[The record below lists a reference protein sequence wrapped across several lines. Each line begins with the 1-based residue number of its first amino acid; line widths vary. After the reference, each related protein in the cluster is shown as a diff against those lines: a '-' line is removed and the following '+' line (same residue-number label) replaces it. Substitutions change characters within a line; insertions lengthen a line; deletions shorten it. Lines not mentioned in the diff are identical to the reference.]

1 MVTDGRCRAG
11 MVPEGRGAVPGSRR
25 ILTSVVMSVA
35 TIATMPTRCAWVP
48 PNDELYVTYHDLEWG
63 APLHDERRL
72 FELLCLEGAQAGL
85 SWRTIL
91 ARRDGY
97 RAVFDRFDPDV
108 LAAWDDGRVEAALL
122 DARIVR
128 NRLKVNAVR
137 ENARAVVA
145 LHAAG
150 TTLDRFLWDFVG
162 SEPVQNRWETLAET
176 PVSTP
181 EAETMSRTL
190 KRLGFRF
197 VGPTICYAFMEAA
210 GLVND
215 HTADCFR
222 YDEVRSGA

>member
-1 MVTDGRCRAG
+1 
-11 MVPEGRGAVPGSRR
+11 
-25 ILTSVVMSVA
+25 
-35 TIATMPTRCAWVP
+35 MPTRCAWVP
-48 PNDELYVTYHDLEWG
+48 PDDELYLAYHDLEWG
-63 APLHDERRL
+63 VPLHDERRL

-97 RAVFDRFDPDV
+97 RAVFDGFDPDK
-108 LAAWDDGRVEAALL
+108 LAGWNDERVAAALL

-162 SEPVQNRWETLAET
+162 GEPRENAWSSSSEIPAIT
-176 PVSTP
+176 PL
-181 EAETMSRTL
+181 AETMSIALRS
-190 KRLGFRF
+190 LGFRF
-197 VGPTICYAFMEAA
+197 VGPTICYAFMQSA

-215 HTADCFR
+215 HLTDCFR
-222 YDEVRSGA
+222 YGEVRTAGANRKREP

>member
-1 MVTDGRCRAG
+1 
-11 MVPEGRGAVPGSRR
+11 
-25 ILTSVVMSVA
+25 
-35 TIATMPTRCAWVP
+35 MPTRCAWVP
-48 PNDELYVTYHDLEWG
+48 EGDELYAAYHDLEWG

-97 RAVFDRFDPDV
+97 RAVFDGFDADA
-108 LAAWDDGRVEAALL
+108 LAGWDDERVAAALL

-150 TTLDRFLWDFVG
+150 TTIDRFLWDFVG
-162 SEPVQNRWETLAET
+162 GAAIQNGRQTPAEVPVTT
-176 PVSTP
+176 P
-181 EAETMSRTL
+181 AADAMSRAL
-190 KRLGFRF
+190 KRLGLRF
-197 VGPTICYAFMEAA
+197 VGPTICYAFMQAA

-215 HTADCFR
+215 HTTDCFR
-222 YDEVRSGA
+222 YGEVAREA